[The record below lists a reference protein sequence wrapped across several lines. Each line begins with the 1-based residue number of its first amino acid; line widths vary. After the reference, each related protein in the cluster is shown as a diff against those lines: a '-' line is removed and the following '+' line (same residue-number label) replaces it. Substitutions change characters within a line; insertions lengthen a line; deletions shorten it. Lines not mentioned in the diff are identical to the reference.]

1 MCVWFFLVFG
11 KVGQMTIIGEGMG
24 IQNGMGL
31 LCRSATDTLET
42 FVGSAYQPNMTLL
55 TFFNA
60 VKPDNTYKQPVFC
73 LWDIRSCSKLARVLF
88 ARNNLG

>member
-31 LCRSATDTLET
+31 LCRNATDTLET
-42 FVGSAYQPNMTLL
+42 FVGSVYRANLTLL
-55 TFFNA
+55 TFFSF
-60 VKPDNTYKQPVFC
+60 DCEHQPQ
-73 LWDIRSCSKLARVLF
+73 VLGRAF
-88 ARNNLG
+88 LFLIAF

>member
-42 FVGSAYQPNMTLL
+42 FLGSVYQPNMTLL

-60 VKPDNTYKQPVFC
+60 VKPDNTYIQAASI
-73 LWDIRSCSKLARVLF
+73 LSEGHQKLFKVGEGVIWSR
-88 ARNNLG
+88 

>member
-1 MCVWFFLVFG
+1 MCVWFVLVPG

-60 VKPDNTYKQPVFC
+60 VKPDN
-73 LWDIRSCSKLARVLF
+73 I
-88 ARNNLG
+88 